1 MFVVVGT
8 VDFRAQVTVPHGL
21 YFTGCVNRERLAFSE
36 GDFDAAQKIMQLLAI
51 ESLCWAELRYGNRFE
66 TTPDMGMTG

>member
-21 YFTGCVNRERLAFSE
+21 DFTGCVNRERLAFSE
-36 GDFDAAQKIMQLLAI
+36 VDCQAPQKIMQLLAI
-51 ESLCWAELRYGNRFE
+51 EFPAFAELSNRFD